1 MVVVISLSLL
11 DIYLPEQHFMPH
23 LYGIWPGLTVWGTIQ
38 CWLLENNLM
47 DQCSAEGQRL
57 WLTVISN
64 A

>member
-1 MVVVISLSLL
+1 
-11 DIYLPEQHFMPH
+11 MPH
-23 LYGIWPGLTVWGTIQ
+23 LYGIWLGLTVWGTIQ

>member
-1 MVVVISLSLL
+1 M